1 MTVGLEGFSGVMR
14 FFPGPAIWLGASVA
28 VAGGLGRADAHPH
41 VFVDA
46 KAEILFDTQG
56 RITHVRNIWRFDPA
70 FSAFATTGLDR
81 NGDGKLS
88 NDELK
93 PLAKVNVDSLRE
105 YAYFTYLTIDKQ
117 QVKFNFPDRYFLRF
131 NNGRLTLFYDLPL
144 AKPTLPGGNTKL
156 EIFDPEYFVAFTF
169 VKQNPVVLVH
179 APSGCKAVY
188 HPPHPLDAGM
198 MAQLAAIPMDQ
209 HDLPPVLRDAAVGLA
224 NMIVLTCA
232 R

>member
-1 MTVGLEGFSGVMR
+1 MH
-14 FFPGPAIWLGASVA
+14 FFLRTA
-28 VAGGLGRADAHPH
+28 VRLCALVTMAGYFGRADAHPH

-46 KAEILFDTQG
+46 KAEILFDAKG
-56 RITHVRNIWRFDPA
+56 RITHVRNIWRFDQA
-70 FSAFATTGLDR
+70 FSAFATTGLDT

-88 NDELK
+88 DDELK
-93 PLAKVNVDSLRE
+93 PLAKVNVDSLHE

-117 QVKFNFPDRYFLRF
+117 QVKFKFPDRYFLRF

-144 AKPTLPGGNTKL
+144 AKPAPPGSTTKL

-169 VKQNPVVLVH
+169 VKQNPVALIH
-179 APSGCKAVY
+179 APPGCKAVY
-188 HPPHPLDAGM
+188 HPPHPLDAGI

-209 HDLPPVLRDAAVGLA
+209 HDLPSALRDAAVGLA
-224 NMIVLTCA
+224 NVIVLTCT